1 MGLLE
6 MYFWMVIIICSV
18 LNFPII
24 LFSEDLKDRKRFKKY
39 LKISF
44 SIGLIGIFM
53 LLTNCNY
60 LCGYQYLIFT
70 FSPFITL
77 LVCKIVM
84 ILFRKISKIEGFQV
98 TNKLQLFGPA
108 LTELSDGI
116 YQKNNGDLKYEHY
129 YNRYTFFITATPVV
143 ISFALLIL
151 VKENTC

>member
-70 FSPFITL
+70 FSP
-77 LVCKIVM
+77 
-84 ILFRKISKIEGFQV
+84 
-98 TNKLQLFGPA
+98 NKLQLFGPA